1 MQVSA
6 GVTGHV
12 YLLDLEGLLTQG
24 WQPGRSFGEAV
35 GGILAMDSSD
45 WSNVIRHYTLD
56 TRSDTEF
63 KPMEHTLKAPESWR
77 LRRKCVNCCQVLLL
91 VSTCAATPGSSNM
104 FWGGFGHG
112 QHRRSS
118 SGGGVGVVHYEQT
131 PTSNRHS
138 SSGGGVGAVHYEQTP
153 SSSGGG
159 KPPRPSPPLRSTSA
173 PQSTFAPK
181 IPPYSKSESSSP
193 SKPTAGANGQ
203 GLADITYH
211 AMQRISN
218 TPS

>member
-1 MQVSA
+1 M
-6 GVTGHV
+6 
-12 YLLDLEGLLTQG
+12 TQG

-131 PTSNRHS
+131 P
-138 SSGGGVGAVHYEQTP
+138 